1 MNRRRAWQALALVN
15 GLVVALVSGLMWL
28 SGFVQQHYH
37 HTSVYRQQLT
47 SLTVGAT
54 SAAVEIDQGPVG
66 QVTVA
71 QQLTWTGTQPT
82 VEIDRAPGTM
92 RIVVEC
98 DDHGLMSD
106 FGCGAQLQIVVP
118 PSASVTVS
126 SDSGQI
132 IARQL
137 AGPLNVQSDAG
148 DIELD
153 GVSGRVQAL
162 TTAGPINGN
171 GLLSGDVDAESSSG
185 PIDLGFVG
193 VPLRV
198 RAKSTSGPIT
208 VNLPPGSHY
217 RVSGGS
223 TSGPRD
229 VQNGLDDPSAV
240 GSIRADSTS
249 GPVDIS

>member
-1 MNRRRAWQALALVN
+1 MNRRRAWQALALTT
-15 GLVVALVSGLMWL
+15 GLVVALISGLLWL
-28 SGFVQQHYH
+28 NDVVQQRYD
-37 HTSVYRQQLT
+37 HTSVYRQPLT

-66 QVTVA
+66 QVTVV
-71 QQLTWTGTQPT
+71 QQLTWTGTRPT

-98 DDHGLMSD
+98 DDYGLISE
-106 FGCGAQLQIVVP
+106 FGCGAQLRIEVP
-118 PSASVTVS
+118 PSASVTVNS
-126 SDSGQI
+126 GSGQI
-132 IARQL
+132 TARQL
-137 AGPLNVQSDAG
+137 AGPLNVQSDSG

-153 GVSGRVQAL
+153 GVTGRVQAL

-171 GLLSGDVDAESSSG
+171 GLLSSDVDAESSSG
-185 PIDLGFVG
+185 PIDLVFAGA
-193 VPLRV
+193 PLRV
-198 RAKSTSGPIT
+198 RAKTTSGPIQLD
-208 VNLPPGSHY
+208 LPQGSHY

-229 VQNGLDDPSAV
+229 VQNGLDAPSAA

-249 GPVDIS
+249 GPVDIT